1 MKDQPEAVHP
11 VTRKV
16 IEAAESYS
24 ATDTFQ
30 AIYSLRDLSRH
41 ISKTIASLDALC
53 VPSIPKFFSKLEV
66 DKDPIDANA
75 KLGIYTNFVNL
86 LDMCAVAVPVE
97 PREDG
102 RPGGVTFVAAA
113 GKDGLLATLAAAV
126 HQASKPALG
135 ATNWSVPAMER
146 RVIEPMA
153 DETALVA
160 VGAHMSGLP
169 LNSELIRRGGRFLRA
184 ARTSSDYRLFKLSD
198 EPPLRPGLVRHLAGT
213 SIDAELWCLPTS
225 SIGNFLNEIPS
236 PLGLGTVK
244 LEDGTEAIGFLCEQI
259 ATELSLIHI

>member
-1 MKDQPEAVHP
+1 
-11 VTRKV
+11 
-16 IEAAESYS
+16 
-24 ATDTFQ
+24 
-30 AIYSLRDLSRH
+30 
-41 ISKTIASLDALC
+41 
-53 VPSIPKFFSKLEV
+53 
-66 DKDPIDANA
+66 
-75 KLGIYTNFVNL
+75 
-86 LDMCAVAVPVE
+86 MCAVAVPME

-102 RPGGVTFVAAA
+102 RPGGITLVAAA
-113 GKDGLLATLAAAV
+113 GKDGLLATLATAL
-126 HQASKPALG
+126 HQVSKPALG
-135 ATNWSVPAMER
+135 ATNWSVPELEQRLIM
-146 RVIEPMA
+146 PMA

-184 ARTSSDYRLFKLSD
+184 VRTSPDYRLFKLAGD
-198 EPPLRPGLVRHLAGT
+198 PPLRPGLVRHFEGT

-259 ATELSLIHI
+259 ATETAEDITHFGGWRAFIEAFESENKPEKESNYGTA